1 MGAGILNQLV
11 VSLNLITKDVK
22 LIHLSHEIMYKK
34 ENNLSKSN
42 LLMLA
47 NLISLRKNNCLGK

>member
-11 VSLNLITKDVK
+11 VNLNLIIKDVK
-22 LIHLSHEIMYKK
+22 LIHLSHEIIYKK

-42 LLMLA
+42 PHMLA
-47 NLISLRKNNCLGK
+47 NLISLRKNNYLGK